1 MKEVTK
7 MSFIH
12 LHVYSAY
19 SLLTSTASVHELID
33 NAKKKGF
40 RAIALTDRNVMYG
53 TIEFYKLCIKNN
65 IQPIIGL
72 TVDVESEIEK
82 EVSYPLVLLAENEK
96 GFKNLLK
103 ISSAVQTK
111 ATKGIPFKWLK
122 HYAEGLI
129 AISPGIE
136 GEIEQNL
143 LNDKQEQAIEI
154 IKKLQSIFG
163 RQSFY
168 LAVQNHQI
176 EQEGLVTKKIQS
188 IAEELSIPLVATN
201 RVHYLEQED
210 MFAHECLL
218 AIKNGDKLQD
228 EHRERLESNQFYLK
242 TSQEMVEVFSEI
254 PEALENS
261 ISIAKRC
268 MVNIELNKTYLPEY
282 PTGDGQ
288 PAENYLEM
296 LCQKGLKERFVAPTQ
311 EHFERLSYELSVI
324 NSMKFSNYFLI
335 VWDFMRYARENGI
348 LTGPGRGSA
357 AGSLVAYVL
366 YITDVDPL
374 SHQLLFERF
383 LNPERISMPD
393 IDIDFP
399 DHRRDE
405 VIEYVAKKYGE
416 LHVAQIVTF
425 GTLAAKAAIRDVG
438 RAFGLNTKELE
449 QLSRRIPARLG
460 INLEDAYKESQ
471 HLRAFVDE
479 SPVNRKLYETALKI
493 EGLPRHTSTH
503 AAGVIISEKQL
514 IELIPIQ
521 QGHNQVYLTQYSMEH
536 LEEIGLLKMDFLG
549 LRNLTLL
556 ESIVSSIH
564 KKTGRKVDIKT
575 LPLNDEKTFE
585 LLARGET
592 TGIFQLESEG
602 MRKVLLRLK
611 PSRFEDIVAVNALY
625 RPGPMENIPL
635 FIDRKH
641 GRQAVEYPHKD
652 LEPILENTY
661 GVIVYQE
668 QIMQI
673 ASTMAGF
680 SLGEADLLRRAVGKK
695 QKDVLDRERNHFVQG
710 ALKKGYEQVL
720 ANDIYDLIVRFA
732 NYGFNRSHAVAYSM
746 IAYQLAY
753 LKANNP
759 LYFMAGL
766 LTSAIGNETKI
777 AQYIMESKQKDIE
790 VLPPSINYSGF
801 SFQVEKTGIRYSLA
815 AIKSVGAAALREIF
829 QARKSKKFEDLFDF
843 CTRVSPKAINRKTL
857 EVLVHSGSFD
867 EFNEDRAVL
876 LASLDVALEHAQIF
890 KVDESSQVELFLDE
904 FQLKPKYVQVDPI
917 RLEDKLSFEKEAL
930 GFYLSDHPVAIFEK
944 RLKQAGAFVL
954 FELSAEHKRAA
965 SGVYIVSLRKIRTKK
980 GDSMAFLNVSDSSG
994 EMEAVAFPIVYKKY
1008 SHLLD
1013 HGKFV
1018 VMEGKVEERDGK
1030 LQFIIQQV
1038 SEIEPWLSTKTKKES
1053 ILYLKIV
1060 QGKQDE
1066 HSLNQLKQLFK
1077 GNTGKTK
1084 VVLHY
1089 ETRNKTI
1096 RLGDEF
1102 MIEPSST
1109 LLKLLSEFL
1118 GNNNVVLKE

>member
-19 SLLTSTASVHELID
+19 SLLTSTASVHELIA

-111 ATKGIPFKWLK
+111 ATNGIPFKWLK

-143 LNDKQEQAIEI
+143 LNDQQEQAIEI

-163 RQSFY
+163 RESFY
-168 LAVQNHQI
+168 LAVQNHQL
-176 EQEGLVTKKIQS
+176 EQEVIVTKKIQS
-188 IAEELSIPLVATN
+188 IAEELTIPLVATN
-201 RVHYLEQED
+201 RVHYLEQDD

-242 TSQEMVEVFSEI
+242 TAQEMVEIFSDI
-254 PEALENS
+254 PEVLENS

-282 PTGDGQ
+282 PTADGQ
-288 PAENYLEM
+288 PAEKYLEM
-296 LCQKGLKERFVAPTQ
+296 LCQKGLKERFVAPTL

-556 ESIVSSIH
+556 ESIVSSIQ
-564 KKTGRKVDIKT
+564 KKSGRKVDIKT

-635 FIDRKH
+635 FIERKH
-641 GRQAVEYPHKD
+641 GSQAVEYPHKD

-673 ASTMAGF
+673 ASIMAGF

-695 QKDVLDRERNHFVQG
+695 QKEVLDRERNHFVQG
-710 ALKKGYEQVL
+710 ALKKGYEREL

-753 LKANNP
+753 LKANYP

-777 AQYIMESKQKDIE
+777 AQYIMESKQKEIE
-790 VLPPSINYSGF
+790 ILPPSINYSGF
-801 SFQVEKTGIRYSLA
+801 SFQVEKTGIRYGLA

-843 CTRVSPKAINRKTL
+843 CTRVSSKAINRKTL

-890 KVDESSQVELFLDE
+890 KVDESSQVELFLEE

-930 GFYLSDHPVAIFEK
+930 GFYLSDHPISIFEK

-954 FELSAEHKRAA
+954 FELTAEHKRAA
-965 SGVYIVSLRKIRTKK
+965 AGVYIVSLRKIRTKK

-994 EMEAVAFPIVYKKY
+994 EMESVAFPVVYKKY

-1018 VMEGKVEERDGK
+1018 VMEGKAEERDGK

-1038 SEIEPWLSTKTKKES
+1038 SEIEPWLNTKTKQES

-1060 QGKQDE
+1060 DGKQDE

-1089 ETRNKTI
+1089 ETSKKTI
-1096 RLGDEF
+1096 RLGNEF

-1109 LLKLLSEFL
+1109 LLKSLSEFL

>member
-1 MKEVTK
+1 

-111 ATKGIPFKWLK
+111 ATNGIPFKWLK

-163 RQSFY
+163 RESFY

-176 EQEGLVTKKIQS
+176 EQEGIVTKKIQS
-188 IAEELSIPLVATN
+188 IAEDLTIPLVATN

-242 TSQEMVEVFSEI
+242 TAQEMVEVFSEI

-282 PTGDGQ
+282 PTADGQ
-288 PAENYLEM
+288 PAEKYLEM
-296 LCQKGLKERFVAPTQ
+296 LCQKGLMERFSAPSQ
-311 EHFERLSYELSVI
+311 EHFERLAYELSVI

-460 INLEDAYKESQ
+460 INLKDAYKESQ

-479 SPVNRKLYETALKI
+479 NPVNRKLYETALKL

-575 LPLNDEKTFE
+575 IPLNDEKTFE

-641 GRQAVEYPHKD
+641 GRQAVEYLHKD

-695 QKDVLDRERNHFVQG
+695 QKEVLDRERNHFVQG
-710 ALKKGYEQVL
+710 ALKKGYEQAL
-720 ANDIYDLIVRFA
+720 ANEIYDLIVRFA

-753 LKANNP
+753 LKANHP

-777 AQYIMESKQKDIE
+777 AQYIMESKQKEMEI
-790 VLPPSINYSGF
+790 LPPSINYSGF
-801 SFQVEKTGIRYSLA
+801 SFQVEKTSIRYSLA

-843 CTRVSPKAINRKTL
+843 CTRVSSKAINRKTL

-867 EFNEDRAVL
+867 EFKEDRAVL

-930 GFYLSDHPVAIFEK
+930 GFYLSDHPVSIYEK
-944 RLKQAGAFVL
+944 SLKQAGASVL
-954 FELSAEHKRAA
+954 FELSADHKRAA
-965 SGVYIVSLRKIRTKK
+965 AGVYIVSLRKIRTKK

-994 EMEAVAFPIVYKKY
+994 EMEAVTFPIVYKKY

-1089 ETRNKTI
+1089 ETSKKTI

>member
-1 MKEVTK
+1 

-111 ATKGIPFKWLK
+111 ATNGIPFKWLK

-143 LNDKQEQAIEI
+143 SNDKQEQAIEI

-163 RQSFY
+163 RESFY

-176 EQEGLVTKKIQS
+176 EQEGIVAKKIQS
-188 IAEELSIPLVATN
+188 IAEDLTIPLVATN

-242 TSQEMVEVFSEI
+242 TAQEMVEVFSEI

-282 PTGDGQ
+282 PTADGQ
-288 PAENYLEM
+288 PAEKYLEM
-296 LCQKGLKERFVAPTQ
+296 LCQKGLMERFSAPSQ
-311 EHFERLSYELSVI
+311 EHFERMAYELSVI

-460 INLEDAYKESQ
+460 INLKDAYKESQ

-479 SPVNRKLYETALKI
+479 NPVNRKLYETALKL

-575 LPLNDEKTFE
+575 IPLNDEKTFE

-641 GRQAVEYPHKD
+641 GRQAVEYLHKD

-695 QKDVLDRERNHFVQG
+695 QKEVLDRERNHFVQG
-710 ALKKGYEQVL
+710 ALKKGYEQAL
-720 ANDIYDLIVRFA
+720 ANEIYDLIVRFA

-753 LKANNP
+753 LKANYP

-777 AQYIMESKQKDIE
+777 AQYIMESKQKEME

-843 CTRVSPKAINRKTL
+843 CTRISSKAINRKTL

-867 EFNEDRAVL
+867 EFKEDRAVL

-930 GFYLSDHPVAIFEK
+930 GFYLSDHPVSIYEK
-944 RLKQAGAFVL
+944 SLKQAGASVL
-954 FELSAEHKRAA
+954 FELSADHKRAA
-965 SGVYIVSLRKIRTKK
+965 AGVYIVSLRKIRTKK

-994 EMEAVAFPIVYKKY
+994 EMEAVTFPVVYKKY

-1089 ETRNKTI
+1089 ETSKKTI